1 MTDICSD
8 FRNISHLFFEDFVR
22 KPDEGFQVFLSKITE
37 DDRKTPEDIH
47 QQIEVLFKGQK
58 KCYQK

>member
-22 KPDEGFQVFLSKITE
+22 NPDEGFQVFLSKITE
-37 DDRKTPEDIH
+37 DGRRTFEDIH
-47 QQIEVLFKGQK
+47 QKI
-58 KCYQK
+58 